1 MRKRCDK
8 TKPFAGFSNRYIT
21 RRPRGLIVAVNQS
34 KAFGQIRA
42 HLRQRQILI
51 HPVFITNIAH
61 WHDFDNCHIKTL
73 RAGPTDHIGK
83 VMFIHALQRHGI
95 QLNRQPGLFSSF
107 QPGQNIIQI
116 APTGDAA
123 EPVRIKCVYRNIE
136 ALNTRINQFIGHF
149 MQLAAICGD
158 CQLFKI
164 ARFNLGTK
172 IADQLHDIAPHQRLA
187 PGQANF
193 ARSHRH
199 KFTAHLFKL
208 FKRQK
213 FRFWQEC
220 HFFCHAI
227 YTAKITAI
235 SH

>member
-1 MRKRCDK
+1 
-8 TKPFAGFSNRYIT
+8 
-21 RRPRGLIVAVNQS
+21 
-34 KAFGQIRA
+34 
-42 HLRQRQILI
+42 
-51 HPVFITNIAH
+51 
-61 WHDFDNCHIKTL
+61 
-73 RAGPTDHIGK
+73 
-83 VMFIHALQRHGI
+83 
-95 QLNRQPGLFSSF
+95 
-107 QPGQNIIQI
+107 
-116 APTGDAA
+116 
-123 EPVRIKCVYRNIE
+123 
-136 ALNTRINQFIGHF
+136 

-158 CQLFKI
+158 CQLVKI
-164 ARFNLGTK
+164 ARFDLGTK

-208 FKRQK
+208 FERQK

-235 SH
+235 LHRYPDIINRSAKGINKRAWRRLRGHYNTAFRYMS